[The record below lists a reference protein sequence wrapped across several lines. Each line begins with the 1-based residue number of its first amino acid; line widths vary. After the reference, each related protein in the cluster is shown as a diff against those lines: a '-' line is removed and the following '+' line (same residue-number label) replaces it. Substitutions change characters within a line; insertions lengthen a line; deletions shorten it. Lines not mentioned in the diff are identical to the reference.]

1 MLLQLFDVPSSTYT
15 YIVADDESR
24 EAAIIDP
31 VLGHADRDLSE
42 LARHGFKLRWVLDTH
57 VHADHETGANA
68 LKAATGAGTA
78 IGAQCGSIGH
88 DQALVDG
95 DRLPLGNGV
104 IHVIATPGHTPG
116 SSSYLWGKNVFTG
129 DTLLIEG
136 CGRTDFQNGNSEAMY
151 HSITAKLFGLPD
163 DTIVWPGHDYRYRHS
178 STIGHE
184 KRHNP
189 RFAGKDVATFSA
201 LMKNLKL
208 APPTMLDQA
217 VLANRHGGA
226 LQSGEAVPAMLTAR
240 KLESTFDAARD
251 ALVDLRDAP
260 DFLQDSLSIAVRMDC
275 NNITALADLA
285 KQHRKLFLICRSG
298 RRSLVAADALLKI
311 GVENVCT
318 VTGGMLALRNTT
330 ATALEPH
337 A

>member
-31 VLGHADRDLSE
+31 VLGHADRDLGE
-42 LARHGFKLRWVLDTH
+42 LARHGLKLRWILDTH

-95 DRLPLGNGV
+95 DQIPLGNGV
-104 IHVIATPGHTPG
+104 IRVIATPGHTPG
-116 SSSYLWGKNVFTG
+116 SLSYLWGKNIFTG
-129 DTLLIEG
+129 DALLIEG

-163 DTIVWPGHDYRYRHS
+163 ETIVRPGHDYRHRHS

-189 RFAGKDVATFSA
+189 RVAGKDVATFSA

-226 LQSGEAVPAMLTAR
+226 LQSGEAVPAMLMAR
-240 KLESTFDAARD
+240 KLESTFDAAND
-251 ALVDLRDAP
+251 ALVDLRDAA
-260 DFLQDSLSIAVRMDC
+260 DFLQDSLAMAVRMDC
-275 NNITALADLA
+275 SNITALADLA
-285 KQHRKLFLICRSG
+285 KQHRTLFLICRSG

-311 GVENVCT
+311 GVDNVCT

-330 ATALEPH
+330 AAALEPH